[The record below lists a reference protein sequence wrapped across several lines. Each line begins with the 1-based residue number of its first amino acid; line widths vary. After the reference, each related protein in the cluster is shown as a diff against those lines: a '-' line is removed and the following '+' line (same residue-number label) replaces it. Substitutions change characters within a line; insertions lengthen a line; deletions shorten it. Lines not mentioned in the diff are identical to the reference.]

1 MRVSPG
7 SANHNKIEWGYL
19 MDRNWDLGIQVA
31 QKWDSVWILQ
41 KNMQPH
47 AFIEGFKIF
56 NMGPIFNTG
65 TLGHGKLIAS
75 INIFPKEI

>member
-1 MRVSPG
+1 MGIFDGSKLGPG
-7 SANHNKIEWGYL
+7 DTSGSKMGFSLDFE
-19 MDRNWDLGIQVA
+19 
-31 QKWDSVWILQ
+31 K